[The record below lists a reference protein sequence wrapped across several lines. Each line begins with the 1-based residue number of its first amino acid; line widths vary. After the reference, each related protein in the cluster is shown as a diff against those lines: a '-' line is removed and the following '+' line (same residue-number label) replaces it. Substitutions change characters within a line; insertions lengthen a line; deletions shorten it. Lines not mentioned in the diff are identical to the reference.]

1 MRHSAEEVQFQTY
14 RRGTGTVGSVTRY
27 PHYRRSLPESRVRHP
42 PNPPNDRVRIAL
54 IGASG
59 QGSDDARTA
68 LDTGGVEMESKSY
81 GVHVII

>member
-1 MRHSAEEVQFQTY
+1 MSTTRRHFLGAAAGISGALAAQ
-14 RRGTGTVGSVTRY
+14 S
-27 PHYRRSLPESRVRHP
+27 
-42 PNPPNDRVRIAL
+42 PNDRVRIAL